1 MLRAQKQN
9 PGGIIFDDE
18 YNVMKVG
25 GDLDLLANVTC
36 PENQR
41 EIHRAIM
48 EQSAHLVTQQG
59 SAVQEADIVQQEGDV
74 VQQEGGMVDQDAIV
88 TEDSDM
94 VSQESDIVAD
104 TNHITEDEV
113 AMEHEQEVTAT
124 IQIEQSNG
132 LCEQHIQVE
141 ELVQQ
146 GGGYV

>member
-9 PGGIIFDDE
+9 PGGIIYDDE
-18 YNVMKVG
+18 YNLMKVG

-59 SAVQEADIVQQEGDV
+59 SAVQEADIVQQEGDIA
-74 VQQEGGMVDQDAIV
+74 QQEDGMVDQDAIV

-94 VSQESDIVAD
+94 VAD

-141 ELVQQ
+141 ELVQE